1 MSQNLDATAINQIH
15 ALISAQGVNEIISKI
30 GADAVALPENFRIH
44 DLEKFNLNRFRFRG
58 ALSTASID
66 DFTRYSKDLADE
78 GTRCFID
85 ADNMR
90 AVSVLNLG
98 TIDEPGHA
106 DNTATLKLKK
116 TAPFSAL
123 LSVNGE
129 RNSQKSLAEWI
140 EDWADYLVGFDAN
153 GDAIQA
159 TKAAAAIRKITI
171 EANQTAER
179 SLMESVEAKTKD
191 IMPVAFEFKCVPFEG
206 LKERPFKLRLS
217 IITGDRPVLV
227 LRIIQLEAVQEEMA
241 NEFRDLL
248 VEKFKD
254 SKVETFIGTFT
265 A

>member
-1 MSQNLDATAINQIH
+1 
-15 ALISAQGVNEIISKI
+15 
-30 GADAVALPENFRIH
+30 
-44 DLEKFNLNRFRFRG
+44 
-58 ALSTASID
+58 LSTASID

-140 EDWADYLVGFDAN
+140 EDWADYLVGFDA
-153 GDAIQA
+153 
-159 TKAAAAIRKITI
+159 
-171 EANQTAER
+171 
-179 SLMESVEAKTKD
+179 
-191 IMPVAFEFKCVPFEG
+191 
-206 LKERPFKLRLS
+206 
-217 IITGDRPVLV
+217 
-227 LRIIQLEAVQEEMA
+227 
-241 NEFRDLL
+241 
-248 VEKFKD
+248 
-254 SKVETFIGTFT
+254 
-265 A
+265 

>member
-1 MSQNLDATAINQIH
+1 MSQNLDATEINQIH

-58 ALSTASID
+58 
-66 DFTRYSKDLADE
+66 
-78 GTRCFID
+78 
-85 ADNMR
+85 DNMR

-159 TKAAAAIRKITI
+159 TKAAAAVRKITI
-171 EANQTAER
+171 EANQTADFEDNDFSGKR

-241 NEFRDLL
+241 NEFRNLL

>member
-123 LSVNGE
+123 LSVNGLKTGPTTLWALMLMVTPF
-129 RNSQKSLAEWI
+129 RQQKRLRQSVKSRLKQTRPLILKIMTSA
-140 EDWADYLVGFDAN
+140 AN
-153 GDAIQA
+153 A
-159 TKAAAAIRKITI
+159 
-171 EANQTAER
+171 
-179 SLMESVEAKTKD
+179 
-191 IMPVAFEFKCVPFEG
+191 P
-206 LKERPFKLRLS
+206 
-217 IITGDRPVLV
+217 
-227 LRIIQLEAVQEEMA
+227 
-241 NEFRDLL
+241 
-248 VEKFKD
+248 
-254 SKVETFIGTFT
+254 
-265 A
+265 

>member
-1 MSQNLDATAINQIH
+1 MKVQILNNSGEVVWSYDIAAPVDQSGDSWTNGKH
-15 ALISAQGVNEIISKI
+15 QIMAGVVFSLRRALEQAEVFPS
-30 GADAVALPENFRIH
+30 DPEW
-44 DLEKFNLNRFRFRG
+44 KW
-58 ALSTASID
+58 
-66 DFTRYSKDLADE
+66 
-78 GTRCFID
+78 
-85 ADNMR
+85 
-90 AVSVLNLG
+90 
-98 TIDEPGHA
+98 
-106 DNTATLKLKK
+106 
-116 TAPFSAL
+116 PFSI
-123 LSVNGE
+123 
-129 RNSQKSLAEWI
+129 SQKSLAEWI

-159 TKAAAAIRKITI
+159 TKAAAAVRKITI
-171 EANQTAER
+171 EANQTADFEDNDFSGKR

>member
-1 MSQNLDATAINQIH
+1 MRLSARGLRLRLTVDLLWIPTRLVCNLRQAP
-15 ALISAQGVNEIISKI
+15 G
-30 GADAVALPENFRIH
+30 
-44 DLEKFNLNRFRFRG
+44 
-58 ALSTASID
+58 
-66 DFTRYSKDLADE
+66 
-78 GTRCFID
+78 GTRHHNFMLC
-85 ADNMR
+85 
-90 AVSVLNLG
+90 V
-98 TIDEPGHA
+98 IDEPGHA

-159 TKAAAAIRKITI
+159 TKAAAAVRKITI
-171 EANQTAER
+171 EANQTADFEDNDFSGKR

>member
-30 GADAVALPENFRIH
+30 GADAVALPENFSIH

-58 ALSTASID
+58 ALSTACID

-171 EANQTAER
+171 EANQTADFEDNDFSGKR

-191 IMPVAFEFKCVPFEG
+191 IMPVAFEFK
-206 LKERPFKLRLS
+206 FKLRLS

-248 VEKFKD
+248 VDKFKD

>member
-129 RNSQKSLAEWI
+129 RNPRNHWQ
-140 EDWADYLVGFDAN
+140 N
-153 GDAIQA
+153 
-159 TKAAAAIRKITI
+159 
-171 EANQTAER
+171 
-179 SLMESVEAKTKD
+179 
-191 IMPVAFEFKCVPFEG
+191 G
-206 LKERPFKLRLS
+206 LKTGPTTLWALMLMVTSFRQQKRLRRSVKSRLKQTRPLILKIMTS
-217 IITGDRPVLV
+217 AENAP
-227 LRIIQLEAVQEEMA
+227 
-241 NEFRDLL
+241 
-248 VEKFKD
+248 
-254 SKVETFIGTFT
+254 
-265 A
+265 